1 MNSKKG
7 DYDSANIL
15 RSLEIGFLRADKDG
29 FITTAN
35 EYIADMF
42 GYSSPEEMI
51 GLHMNNFYASANDR
65 AYMINNLKSK
75 GKLLNYEIK
84 LRRKDGSSFWSLNNI
99 KTFRDEHGNFLG
111 TEGVVRD
118 ITNLRE
124 AEERLLNATGRMA
137 RVGGW
142 ELDPATSKVSWT
154 EEIYRI
160 HEVPVDHEPPVEEA
174 INFFHPE
181 DRPKLREALKNAI
194 EKGVP
199 YDLTLR
205 FITAKG
211 KHLIART
218 ICRPQVEDG
227 KIVRLSGTFQDVT
240 DWKKAEQKLQAANQQ
255 LAASEQQLR
264 ATNQKLEAAN
274 QQLAASEQQLRATN
288 QKLEAANQQLAAS
301 EQQLRAMNKQL
312 KATNQQLAAS
322 DQQLR
327 AANQQLQAANQQLA
341 ASEQQLRA
349 SEAELS
355 RNLEK
360 LVLGEQI
367 AGLGY
372 FERNWQTGKGFWSK
386 GLYALL
392 GLSPD
397 EIDCNN
403 DDYMKFIHPGD
414 LQRTTNH
421 IKSTLNDR
429 KNMDVEFRLIQSG
442 GNILHIHGIGKNYF
456 DKDGKPL
463 RSIGTFQDITER
475 KNAEI
480 ELKESENNYRVLAEN
495 ARHFIITHDLDG
507 VITYANTFTLDFIN
521 VTKDRLIGKN
531 ISELLHSKEQKDAMK
546 QRQKDFESGKKD
558 VHHYQLNLKSPS
570 GEDRILEVFGN
581 PIKQNDKITSV
592 LIVAYDITERMQA
605 EIELEHSHELLK
617 YIIEHTQSAI
627 AVHDND
633 MNYVYVSQNYLDQYK
648 VSDKDIIGK
657 NHYEVFPD
665 LPEKW
670 RDVHKRVLKG
680 EILGA
685 DDDPY
690 EKEDGTVEWTKWHCR
705 PWYNSKGEINGLIVY
720 TSVITEEK
728 KIRDAIKES
737 EASLRDAQ
745 RIANIGDWSL
755 DLRTGRVHMSDE
767 MFNLIGIDKSE
778 AADLSEHE
786 KYYTPEKWQQFQEAV
801 QEAQETGMPYEIEM
815 EFSGRN
821 AQFRYAIARGEPVF
835 NEANKII
842 GLKGTLQD
850 ITKQKEYESQLIK
863 VKEKAEESD
872 RLKSAFLSNM
882 SHEIRTPMNGILG
895 FASLLNESDLTASE
909 QKKYIDVIEKSGQ
922 RMLNIINDIID
933 ISKIE
938 SGTVEV
944 NMKKA
949 DIIKQLN
956 YIHSFF
962 KPEAEHKRL
971 DLILKKPLPEKAANI
986 ITDSDKVSAI
996 LINLIKNA
1004 IKYTDKGYVKF
1015 GCDLIEDKNS
1025 AFLQFYVKD
1034 TGIGIAKNRQEAI
1047 FERFIQADIDD
1058 THARQGAGL
1067 GLSISKAY
1075 TEMLGGKIWIES
1087 NEGEGSVFYF
1097 KIPCKPMIIDEH
1109 DIKKEPGNKE
1119 NFNNLNLKI
1128 LIADD
1133 DKASSDLIS
1142 IFVNKCAREII
1153 SVLTGTEAL
1162 EECRNNPDID
1172 LIFMDI
1178 QMPGLNGYKAT
1189 QQIRE
1194 FNKEVVIIAQTAY
1207 GLSGDREKSLEA
1219 GCNDYIAKPV
1229 KKNEI
1234 MGLIQKYY
1242 P

>member
-1 MNSKKG
+1 MSSKKG
-7 DYDSANIL
+7 DYDSVNIL
-15 RSLEIGFLRADKDG
+15 RSLEVGFLRADKDG
-29 FITTAN
+29 IITMAN
-35 EYIADMF
+35 EYIAAMF

-51 GLHMNNFYASANDR
+51 GLHMNHFYASADDR

-75 GKLLNYEIK
+75 GKLINYEIK
-84 LRRKDGSSFWSLNNI
+84 LRRKDDSSFWSLNNI
-99 KTFRDEHGNFLG
+99 KTLRDEQGNFLG
-111 TEGVVRD
+111 TEGLVQD

-124 AEERLLNATGRMA
+124 VANQQLAASEQQLRSANQQLQATNQQLA
-137 RVGGW
+137 AS
-142 ELDPATSKVSWT
+142 EQQ
-154 EEIYRI
+154 
-160 HEVPVDHEPPVEEA
+160 
-174 INFFHPE
+174 
-181 DRPKLREALKNAI
+181 LRSAN
-194 EKGVP
+194 
-199 YDLTLR
+199 
-205 FITAKG
+205 
-211 KHLIART
+211 
-218 ICRPQVEDG
+218 Q
-227 KIVRLSGTFQDVT
+227 Q
-240 DWKKAEQKLQAANQQ
+240 LQAANQQ

-264 ATNQKLEAAN
+264 AMNKQLKAAN
-274 QQLAASEQQLRATN
+274 QQLAASDQQLRAAN
-288 QKLEAANQQLAAS
+288 QQLLAANQQLAAS

-322 DQQLR
+322 
-327 AANQQLQAANQQLA
+327 
-341 ASEQQLRA
+341 EQQLKA

-386 GLYALL
+386 GFYSLL

-397 EIDCNN
+397 DIECKH
-403 DDYMKFIHPGD
+403 DDFMRFVHPGD
-414 LQRTTNH
+414 LQRTKTH
-421 IKSTLNDR
+421 IKSTLEDR
-429 KNMDVEFRLIQSG
+429 KNMDVQFRLIQSG
-442 GNILHIHGIGKNYF
+442 GNIIHIHGVGKNYF

-463 RSIGTFQDITER
+463 RTVGTFQDITSR

-480 ELKESENNYRVLAEN
+480 ELKESENNYRLLAEN
-495 ARHFIITHDLDG
+495 ARHLIITHDLDG
-507 VITYANTFTLDFIN
+507 VITYANNFTLDFLN
-521 VTKDRLIGKN
+521 VGKDRLIGK
-531 ISELLHSKEQKDAMK
+531 SVSDLLHTKEQKDAMK
-546 QRQKDFESGKKD
+546 QRQKDFVSGNKD
-558 VHHYQLNLKSPS
+558 VHHYQINLKLPS

-581 PIKQNDKITSV
+581 PIKQNGKIISV
-592 LIVAYDITERMQA
+592 LIIAYDITDRKQA
-605 EIELEHSHELLK
+605 ERELEHSHELMK
-617 YIIEHTQSAI
+617 YIIEHAQSAI
-627 AVHDND
+627 AVHDNE
-633 MNYVYVSQNYLDQYK
+633 MNYVYVSQSYLDQYK
-648 VSDKDIIGK
+648 VNDKNIIGK

-665 LPEKW
+665 LPQKW

-680 EILGA
+680 ETLGA

-705 PWYNSKGEINGLIVY
+705 PWYNSVGEINGLIVY

-767 MFNLIGIDKSE
+767 MFNLIGIEKSE
-778 AADLSEHE
+778 AHDLSEHE
-786 KYYTPEKWQQFQEAV
+786 KYYTPEKWQLFQEVV

-821 AQFRYAIARGEPVF
+821 AKFRYAIARGEPVF
-835 NEANKII
+835 DGENKII
-842 GLKGTLQD
+842 GLRGTLQD
-850 ITKQKEYESQLIK
+850 ITRQKEYESQLIEI
-863 VKEKAEESD
+863 KEKAEESD

-938 SGTVEV
+938 SGTVDL
-944 NMKKA
+944 NMNKA

-962 KPEAEHKRL
+962 KPEAEHKGL
-971 DLILKKPLPEKAANI
+971 DLLLKKPLPGKAASI
-986 ITDSDKVSAI
+986 ITDSDKVTAI

-1004 IKYTDKGYVKF
+1004 IKYTDKGFIEF
-1015 GCDLIEDKNS
+1015 GCDLIDDNNS
-1025 AFLQFYVKD
+1025 ASLQFYVKD

-1087 NEGEGSVFYF
+1087 KEGEGSVFYF
-1097 KIPCKPMIIDEH
+1097 KIPCQAMIDKEH
-1109 DIKKEPGNKE
+1109 DTEKEPGNKDD
-1119 NFNNLNLKI
+1119 FNNLNLKI

-1189 QQIRE
+1189 QLIRE
-1194 FNKEVVIIAQTAY
+1194 FNKDVVIIAQTAY
-1207 GLSGDREKSLEA
+1207 GLSGDREKALEA

-1229 KKNEI
+1229 KKKDLT
-1234 MGLIQKYY
+1234 GLIQKYY
-1242 P
+1242 PGIQTGARKQS